1 MKAPRALLIAAAL
14 AAASPALA
22 QTTGSE
28 SCTTLIQSAAN
39 AASSRV
45 SADDTDIPKPQSV
58 KNFTCLDK
66 FFNGTGLNVVVNLLN
81 PTNLLNA
88 VESEICNKLT
98 SIWQSTI
105 GKAQCGIT
113 LTGFKMGFLGGSTL
127 GGGLSCPK
135 ISIGGGGP
143 TIMSIGV
150 GSANSGKISI
160 YRQRRRPDRLLH
172 HVPSRSL
179 LRVSSHAQI
188 PIPAFVRLGR
198 AVRRASVRR
207 FPGLRPVRRLRLG
220 EQRRAGR
227 DQGASSRRCPTR

>member
-1 MKAPRALLIAAAL
+1 MKAARALVLAVAL
-14 AAASPALA
+14 AAASPAIA

-39 AASSRV
+39 AATSRV

-58 KNFTCLDK
+58 KTFTCLDK
-66 FFNGTGLNVVVNLLN
+66 FFNGAGLNVVVNLLN
-81 PTNLLNA
+81 PTTLLNA
-88 VESEICNKLT
+88 VEGAICNKLT
-98 SIWQSTI
+98 SIWNSTI

-150 GSANSGKISI
+150 GSTNSGKISI
-160 YRQRRRPDRLLH
+160 TGNAVAPTGY
-172 HVPSRSL
+172 SITSL
-179 LRVSSHAQI
+179 L
-188 PIPAFVRLGR
+188 
-198 AVRRASVRR
+198 
-207 FPGLRPVRRLRLG
+207 GLY
-220 EQRRAGR
+220 
-227 DQGASSRRCPTR
+227 

>member
-1 MKAPRALLIAAAL
+1 MSRFRGLVFVGAL
-14 AAASPALA
+14 ALTSPSIA

-28 SCTTLIQSAAN
+28 TCTTLVQSAAN

-45 SADDTDIPKPQSV
+45 NADDVDIPKPQTV

-66 FFNGTGLNVVVNLLN
+66 FFNGAGLNVVANLLN

-88 VESEICNKLT
+88 VESQICAKLT

-135 ISIGGGGP
+135 ISFGGGGP
-143 TIMSIGV
+143 TLMSIGV
-150 GSANSGKISI
+150 GGANSGKLTITGNAI
-160 YRQRRRPDRLLH
+160 APTGYAIT
-172 HVPSRSL
+172 SL
-179 LRVSSHAQI
+179 L
-188 PIPAFVRLGR
+188 
-198 AVRRASVRR
+198 
-207 FPGLRPVRRLRLG
+207 GLF
-220 EQRRAGR
+220 
-227 DQGASSRRCPTR
+227 